1 MQQRVFSIDTEQGLS
16 DNEGRKG
23 RGGGV
28 SALHLMNKD
37 PLFSSS
43 DVDDLPS
50 PTPADMKDKDKS
62 SPSPAV
68 PGTSKEGEEESSKKE
83 KGGLE
88 RSPSKGSF
96 KALALT
102 ARMGAS
108 LTKSR
113 REKLVPKDREMTES
127 ITESES
133 DMEEAGDSGFVDIAT
148 AKQEKEKAAKA
159 ALDALKAGKKE
170 RRKSILKDS
179 ATAVFT
185 TAKKL
190 YEGKQSTFKRTGG
203 RCNSAGT
210 QTSPT
215 GSTISIPGLA
225 ETPEPNM
232 EAVFER
238 QAKHEPDKDF
248 FVYLISDTS
257 GSSNFRKDCIGRVS
271 LPEDKKQ
278 VTLSD
283 LRNSLLKAEDVT
295 LRNVLKNNKSFRFV
309 TETYRFV
316 AQPEQSATVNDVY
329 SNLGVY
335 VKLEGAAVNP
345 DALLH
350 TRPDG
355 PSALSMASKLSKF
368 GRKSPNYLSPHRKNR
383 NMRRHEKG
391 SKSDSAM
398 DEEEENDKNR
408 RSKWYTPVPGAP
420 RRPGG
425 KSHTSR
431 FMQHQDTMTTDSLDQ
446 PFGRGK

>member
-28 SALHLMNKD
+28 SALQLMNKD

-43 DVDDLPS
+43 DVEDLPS

-68 PGTSKEGEEESSKKE
+68 PGTSKEGEGESSKKGRGE
-83 KGGLE
+83 LE

-96 KALALT
+96 KAVAIT

-108 LTKSR
+108 MTKKR
-113 REKLVPKDREMTES
+113 REKLAPKDRELTES
-127 ITESES
+127 IEESEES
-133 DMEEAGDSGFVDIAT
+133 DMEEVEDSGFVDIT
-148 AKQEKEKAAKA
+148 KQEKEKAAKA

-179 ATAVFT
+179 ATTVFT
-185 TAKKL
+185 TAKKI

-215 GSTISIPGLA
+215 GSTISIPGLV

-232 EAVFER
+232 DAVFER
-238 QAKHEPDKDF
+238 QANHEPDKDF

-271 LPEDKKQ
+271 LPADKKQ
-278 VTLSD
+278 VSLSD

-316 AQPEQSATVNDVY
+316 AQPEQTASVNDVY

-355 PSALSMASKLSKF
+355 TSALSMASKLSKF
-368 GRKSPNYLSPHRKNR
+368 GRKSPSYLAPHRKSR
-383 NMRRHEKG
+383 PTRKGHEKG

-398 DEEEENDKNR
+398 DEEEENDKHR

-420 RRPGG
+420 HRQGG
-425 KSHTSR
+425 GTSHQSR
-431 FMQHQDTMTTDSLDQ
+431 FMHQDTMTTDSLDH